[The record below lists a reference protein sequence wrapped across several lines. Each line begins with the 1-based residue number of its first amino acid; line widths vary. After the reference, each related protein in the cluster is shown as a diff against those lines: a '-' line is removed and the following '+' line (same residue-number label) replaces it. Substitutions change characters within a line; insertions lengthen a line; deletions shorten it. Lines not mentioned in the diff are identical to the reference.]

1 MQMWVIRL
9 IVAVIIMGIFILVF
23 SAAWTWMHR
32 YDVVAKELAMTKK
45 QLKDTREEMA
55 ALEDLLGGRTA

>member
-9 IVAVIIMGIFILVF
+9 IVALIIMGIFVLVF
-23 SAAWTWMHR
+23 SAAWTWMRR
-32 YDVVAKELAMTKK
+32 YDAVAKELAVTKK
-45 QLKDTREEMA
+45 QLKDARDEMA

>member
-1 MQMWVIRL
+1 MQPWVIRL
-9 IVAVIIMGIFILVF
+9 IVAVLVMCIFILVF

-32 YDVVAKELAMTKK
+32 YDAVAKELAVTKK
-45 QLKDTREEMA
+45 QLSEARKEMA

>member
-9 IVAVIIMGIFILVF
+9 IAAVLVLCIFILVF
-23 SAAWTWMHR
+23 SAAWTWMRR
-32 YDVVAKELAMTKK
+32 YDAVAKELAVTKK
-45 QLKDTREEMA
+45 QLKDARDEMA

>member
-9 IVAVIIMGIFILVF
+9 IAAVLVLCIFILVF

-45 QLKDTREEMA
+45 QLKDARAEMA

>member
-23 SAAWTWMHR
+23 SAAWTWMRR
-32 YDVVAKELAMTKK
+32 YDAVAKELAATKK
-45 QLKDTREEMA
+45 QLSETRKEMA

>member
-9 IVAVIIMGIFILVF
+9 IAAVMVLCIFILVL
-23 SAAWTWMHR
+23 SAAWTWMRR
-32 YDVVAKELAMTKK
+32 YDAVAKELALTKK
-45 QLKDTREEMA
+45 QLKDARDEMA